1 MSSDKKILENLRN
14 ELHKHTHLYYVKDA
28 PIISDYEFDLM
39 LKKLIELESKF
50 PQFFDSNSPSQR
62 VGGKVSKK
70 FNNIK
75 HDYPM
80 YSLDNSYSKQD
91 LDSFNTRILKKIPN
105 SDLTYLCEL
114 KFDGVSIN
122 LTYENGYLVTAVTR
136 GDGVYGDDVTENVK
150 TIKTVPL
157 KLKGNYPQK
166 FQIRGEIFIELNDF
180 NQMNIE
186 RAENG
191 LEPYMNPRN
200 TASGSL
206 KLQDSSEV
214 AKRPLKCF
222 LYQVV
227 SENDDSKTQY
237 DNLLSASSWGFNVS
251 DSYKLC
257 SSIDEVFDFINRWDK
272 KRNNLDFEID
282 GIVIKVNQIDYQK
295 TLGFTSKY
303 PRWSIAYKFKTL
315 QASTSLLSIS
325 YQVGRT
331 GAITPVANL
340 SPVLLGGT
348 IVKRASLHNEDQINK
363 LDLHLNDHVL
373 IEKGGEIIPKIVDV
387 QIDKRNLFSNRISFI
402 SKCPSCQSD
411 LSKNELEA
419 HHYCVNFNFCPPQI
433 TGRIQHFISRKAMD
447 INGIG
452 NETIQLMFENNLIT
466 NYADLYTLKKN
477 DLLNLDRMAEKS
489 VDNIFKGLN
498 DSKKIPFERVLF
510 ALGIR
515 YVGQTVSKN
524 LAKKFQSID
533 NLISQSYDELL
544 MVDEIGERISQSVVD
559 FFKNDNNI
567 LNIEKLKKNGLQF
580 ESNIK
585 SNVSDVLNNKT
596 FVVSGIFEN
605 YSRDQLKN
613 VIELNGGKNLSSVSL
628 KTNYL
633 IAGDKMGPSKLKK
646 AQDLGINIISE
657 QDFNKLLNLNLDVF

>member
-1 MSSDKKILENLRN
+1 MSSNQKILKNLRD
-14 ELHKHTHLYYVKDA
+14 EIHMHTHLYYVKDA

-39 LKKLIELESKF
+39 LKKLTDLELKF
-50 PQFFDSNSPSQR
+50 PQFFDINSPSQR

-80 YSLDNSYSKQD
+80 YSLDNSYSKND
-91 LDSFNTRILKKIPN
+91 LDSFYSRILKKIPDD
-105 SDLTYLCEL
+105 DLNFLCEL

-122 LTYENGYLVTAVTR
+122 LTYENGVLVRAVTR
-136 GDGVYGDDVTENVK
+136 GDGVQGDDVTENVK
-150 TIKTVPL
+150 TIKTIPL
-157 KLKGNYPQK
+157 KLNGDYPQK

-180 NQMNIE
+180 NKMNID
-186 RAENG
+186 RTNNG

-206 KLQDSSEV
+206 KLQDSAEV
-214 AKRPLKCF
+214 ARRPLKCF

-227 SENDDSKTQY
+227 SEHDESKTQY
-237 DNLLSASSWGFNVS
+237 ENLISASKWGFNIS
-251 DSYKLC
+251 DSYRLC
-257 SSIDEVFDFINRWDK
+257 NSIDEVFDFINDWDQ

-315 QASTSLLSIS
+315 QVSTVLLSVS

-340 SPVLLGGT
+340 NPVLLGGT

-363 LDLHLNDHVL
+363 LDLHINDHVL

-387 QIDKRNLFSNRISFI
+387 QFDKRNLDSNRISFI
-402 SKCPSCQSD
+402 NKCPSCQAD
-411 LSKNELEA
+411 LSKNESES
-419 HHYCVNFNFCPPQI
+419 HHYCLNFNSCPPQI

-452 NETIQLMFENNLIT
+452 NETILLMFQNKLIT
-466 NYADLYTLKKN
+466 NYADLYTLKKE
-477 DLLNLDRMAEKS
+477 DLLSLDRMAEKS
-489 VDNIFKGLN
+489 VENVFNGLN
-498 DSKKIPFERVLF
+498 ESKKVPFERVLF

-524 LAKKFQSID
+524 LAKKFKSID
-533 NLISQSYDELL
+533 NLISQTYDELL
-544 MVDEIGERISQSVVD
+544 LVDEIGERISKSVVD
-559 FFKNDNNI
+559 FFKCEKNI
-567 LNIEKLKKNGLQF
+567 INIEKLKTAGLQF
-580 ESNIK
+580 HSEIK
-585 SNVSDVLNNKT
+585 TNVTNVFNNKT
-596 FVVSGIFEN
+596 FVVSGVFEG

-613 VIELNGGKNLSSVSL
+613 LIEINGGKNLSSVSS

-633 IAGDKMGPSKLKK
+633 LAGDKMGPSKLKK
-646 AQDLGINIISE
+646 AKDLGVDIISE
-657 QDFNKLLNLNLDVF
+657 KDFNKLLMFKP

>member
-1 MSSDKKILENLRN
+1 MSLNQKILENLRD
-14 ELHKHTHLYYVKDA
+14 EIHMHTHLYYVKDA

-39 LKKLIELESKF
+39 LKKLTDLESKF
-50 PQFFDSNSPSQR
+50 PQFFDINSPSQR
-62 VGGKVSKK
+62 VGGKVSKN

-75 HDYPM
+75 HGYPM
-80 YSLDNSYSKQD
+80 YSLDNSYSKKD
-91 LDSFNTRILKKIPN
+91 LDSFYSRILKKIPDN
-105 SDLTYLCEL
+105 DLNFLCEL

-122 LTYENGYLVTAVTR
+122 LTYENGVLVRAVTR
-136 GDGVYGDDVTENVK
+136 GDGVQGDDVTENIK
-150 TIKTVPL
+150 TIKTIPL
-157 KLKGNYPQK
+157 KLNGDYPSK

-180 NQMNIE
+180 NKMNID
-186 RAENG
+186 RTNNG

-206 KLQDSSEV
+206 KLQDSAEV
-214 AKRPLKCF
+214 ARRPLKCF

-227 SENDDSKTQY
+227 SEFDESKTQY
-237 DNLLSASSWGFNVS
+237 DNLISASKWGFNVS

-257 SSIDEVFDFINRWDK
+257 NTIDEVFDFINDWDH

-295 TLGFTSKY
+295 ILGFTSKY

-315 QASTSLLSIS
+315 QVSTVLLSVS

-340 SPVLLGGT
+340 NPVLLGGT

-363 LDLHLNDHVL
+363 LDLHLNDHVV

-387 QIDKRNLFSNRISFI
+387 QLDERNLDSNRILFI
-402 SKCPSCQSD
+402 NKCPSCQAD
-411 LSKNELEA
+411 LSKNESEA
-419 HHYCVNFNFCPPQI
+419 HHYCLNFNSCPPQL

-452 NETIQLMFENNLIT
+452 NETIQLMFQNKLIT
-466 NYADLYTLKKN
+466 NYADLYTLKKE
-477 DLLNLDRMAEKS
+477 DLLSLERMAEKS
-489 VDNIFKGLN
+489 VENVFKGLN
-498 DSKKIPFERVLF
+498 ESKKVPFERVLF

-515 YVGQTVSKN
+515 HVGQTVSKN
-524 LAKKFQSID
+524 LAKKFESID
-533 NLISQSYDELL
+533 NLISQTYDELL
-544 MVDEIGERISQSVVD
+544 LVDEIGERISKSVVN
-559 FFKNDNNI
+559 FFKNEKNI
-567 LNIEKLKKNGLQF
+567 INIEKLKTVGLQF
-580 ESNIK
+580 HSEIK
-585 SNVSDVLNNKT
+585 TNVTNVFNDKT
-596 FVVSGIFEN
+596 FVVSGVFEG

-613 VIELNGGKNLSSVSL
+613 LIEINGGKNLSSVSS

-633 IAGDKMGPSKLKK
+633 LAGDKMGPSKLKK
-646 AQDLGINIISE
+646 AEDLGVDIISE
-657 QDFNKLLNLNLDVF
+657 QDFNKLLIFKP

>member
-1 MSSDKKILENLRN
+1 MSSNQKILKNLRD
-14 ELHKHTHLYYVKDA
+14 EIHMHTHLYYVKDA

-39 LKKLIELESKF
+39 LKKLTDLELKF
-50 PQFFDSNSPSQR
+50 PQFFDINSPSQR

-80 YSLDNSYSKQD
+80 YSLDNSYSKND
-91 LDSFNTRILKKIPN
+91 LDSFYSRILKKIPDD
-105 SDLTYLCEL
+105 DLNFLCEL

-122 LTYENGYLVTAVTR
+122 LTYQNGVLVRAVTR
-136 GDGVYGDDVTENVK
+136 GDGVQGDDVTENVK
-150 TIKTVPL
+150 TIKTIPL
-157 KLKGNYPQK
+157 KLNGDYPQK

-180 NQMNIE
+180 NKMNID
-186 RAENG
+186 RTNNG

-206 KLQDSSEV
+206 KLQDSAEV
-214 AKRPLKCF
+214 ARRPLKCF

-227 SENDDSKTQY
+227 SEHDESKTQY
-237 DNLLSASSWGFNVS
+237 ENLISASKWGFNIS
-251 DSYKLC
+251 DSYRLC
-257 SSIDEVFDFINRWDK
+257 NSIDEVFDFINDWDQ

-315 QASTSLLSIS
+315 QVSTVLLSVS

-340 SPVLLGGT
+340 NPVLLGGT

-363 LDLHLNDHVL
+363 LDLHINDHVL

-387 QIDKRNLFSNRISFI
+387 QFDKRNLDSNRISFI
-402 SKCPSCQSD
+402 NKCPSCQAD
-411 LSKNELEA
+411 LSKNESES
-419 HHYCVNFNFCPPQI
+419 HHYCLNFNSCPPQI

-452 NETIQLMFENNLIT
+452 NETILLMFQNKLIT
-466 NYADLYTLKKN
+466 NYADLYTLKKE
-477 DLLNLDRMAEKS
+477 DLLSLDRMAEKS
-489 VDNIFKGLN
+489 VENVFNGLN
-498 DSKKIPFERVLF
+498 ESKKIPFERVLF

-524 LAKKFQSID
+524 LAKKFKSID
-533 NLISQSYDELL
+533 NLISQTYDELL
-544 MVDEIGERISQSVVD
+544 LVDEIGERISKSVVD
-559 FFKNDNNI
+559 FFKCEKNI
-567 LNIEKLKKNGLQF
+567 INIEKLKTAGLQF
-580 ESNIK
+580 HSEIK
-585 SNVSDVLNNKT
+585 TNVTNVFNNKT
-596 FVVSGIFEN
+596 FVVSGVFEG

-613 VIELNGGKNLSSVSL
+613 LIEINGGKNLSSVSS

-633 IAGDKMGPSKLKK
+633 LAGDKMGPSKLKK
-646 AQDLGINIISE
+646 AKDLGVDIISE
-657 QDFNKLLNLNLDVF
+657 KDFNKLLMFKP

>member
-1 MSSDKKILENLRN
+1 MSLNQKILENLRD
-14 ELHKHTHLYYVKDA
+14 EIHMHTHLYYVKDA

-39 LKKLIELESKF
+39 LKKLTDLESKF
-50 PQFFDSNSPSQR
+50 PQFFDINSPSQR
-62 VGGKVSKK
+62 VGGKVSKN

-80 YSLDNSYSKQD
+80 YSLDNSYSKKD
-91 LDSFNTRILKKIPN
+91 LDSFYSRILKKIPYN
-105 SDLTYLCEL
+105 DLNFLCEL

-122 LTYENGYLVTAVTR
+122 LTYENGVLVRAVTR
-136 GDGVYGDDVTENVK
+136 GDGVQGDDVTENVK
-150 TIKTVPL
+150 TIKTIPL
-157 KLKGNYPQK
+157 KLYGDYPSK

-180 NQMNIE
+180 NKMNID
-186 RAENG
+186 RTNNG

-206 KLQDSSEV
+206 KLQDSAEV
-214 AKRPLKCF
+214 ARRPLKCF

-227 SENDDSKTQY
+227 SEFDESKTQY
-237 DNLLSASSWGFNVS
+237 DNLISSSKWGFNVS

-257 SSIDEVFDFINRWDK
+257 NTIDEVFDFINDWDH

-295 TLGFTSKY
+295 ILGFTSKY

-315 QASTSLLSIS
+315 QVSTVLLSVS

-340 SPVLLGGT
+340 NPVLLGGT

-387 QIDKRNLFSNRISFI
+387 QLDERNLDSNRILFI
-402 SKCPSCQSD
+402 NKCPSCQAD
-411 LSKNELEA
+411 LSKNESEA
-419 HHYCVNFNFCPPQI
+419 HHYCLNFNSCPPQL

-452 NETIQLMFENNLIT
+452 NETIQLMFQNKLIT
-466 NYADLYTLKKN
+466 NYADLYTLKKE
-477 DLLNLDRMAEKS
+477 DLLSLERMAEKS
-489 VDNIFKGLN
+489 VENVFKGLN
-498 DSKKIPFERVLF
+498 ESKKVPFERVLF

-515 YVGQTVSKN
+515 HVGQTVSKN
-524 LAKKFQSID
+524 LAKKFESID
-533 NLISQSYDELL
+533 NLISQTYDELL
-544 MVDEIGERISQSVVD
+544 LVDEIGERISKSVVN
-559 FFKNDNNI
+559 FFKNEKNI
-567 LNIEKLKKNGLQF
+567 INIEKLKTVGLQF
-580 ESNIK
+580 HSEIK
-585 SNVSDVLNNKT
+585 TNVTNVFNDKT
-596 FVVSGIFEN
+596 FVVSGVFEG

-613 VIELNGGKNLSSVSL
+613 LIEINGGKNLSSVSS

-633 IAGDKMGPSKLKK
+633 LAGDKMGPSKLKK
-646 AQDLGINIISE
+646 AEDLGVDIISE
-657 QDFNKLLNLNLDVF
+657 QDFNKLLIFKP

>member
-1 MSSDKKILENLRN
+1 MSSNQKILKNLRD
-14 ELHKHTHLYYVKDA
+14 EIHMHTHLYYVKDA

-39 LKKLIELESKF
+39 LKKLTDLELKF
-50 PQFFDSNSPSQR
+50 PQFFDINSPSQR

-80 YSLDNSYSKQD
+80 YSLDNSYSKND
-91 LDSFNTRILKKIPN
+91 LDSFYSRILKKIPDD
-105 SDLTYLCEL
+105 DLNFLCEL

-122 LTYENGYLVTAVTR
+122 LTYQNGILVRAVTR
-136 GDGVYGDDVTENVK
+136 GDGIQGDDVTENVK
-150 TIKTVPL
+150 TIKTIPL
-157 KLKGNYPQK
+157 KLNGDYPQK

-180 NQMNIE
+180 NKMNID
-186 RAENG
+186 RTNNG

-206 KLQDSSEV
+206 KLQDSAEV
-214 AKRPLKCF
+214 ARRPLKCF

-227 SENDDSKTQY
+227 SEHDESKTQY
-237 DNLLSASSWGFNVS
+237 ENLISASKWGFNIS
-251 DSYKLC
+251 DSYRLC
-257 SSIDEVFDFINRWDK
+257 NSIDEVFDFINDWDQ

-315 QASTSLLSIS
+315 QVSTVLLSVS

-331 GAITPVANL
+331 GAVTPVANL
-340 SPVLLGGT
+340 NPVLLGGT

-363 LDLHLNDHVL
+363 LDLHINDHVL

-387 QIDKRNLFSNRISFI
+387 QFDKRNLDSNRISFI
-402 SKCPSCQSD
+402 NKCPSCQAD
-411 LSKNELEA
+411 LSKNESES
-419 HHYCVNFNFCPPQI
+419 HHYCLNFNSCPPQI

-452 NETIQLMFENNLIT
+452 NETILLMFQNKLIT
-466 NYADLYTLKKN
+466 NYADLYTLKKE
-477 DLLNLDRMAEKS
+477 DLLSLDRMAEKS
-489 VDNIFKGLN
+489 VENVFNGLN
-498 DSKKIPFERVLF
+498 ESKKIPFERVLF

-524 LAKKFQSID
+524 LAKKFKSID
-533 NLISQSYDELL
+533 NLISQTYDELL
-544 MVDEIGERISQSVVD
+544 LVDEIGERISKSVVN
-559 FFKNDNNI
+559 FFKCEKNI
-567 LNIEKLKKNGLQF
+567 INIEKLKTAGLQF
-580 ESNIK
+580 HSEIK
-585 SNVSDVLNNKT
+585 TNVTNVFNDKT
-596 FVVSGIFEN
+596 FVVSGVFEG
-605 YSRDQLKN
+605 YSRDHLKN
-613 VIELNGGKNLSSVSL
+613 LIEINGGKNLSSVSS

-633 IAGDKMGPSKLKK
+633 LAGDKMGPSKLKK
-646 AQDLGINIISE
+646 AKDLGVDIISE
-657 QDFNKLLNLNLDVF
+657 QDFNKLLMFKP

>member
-1 MSSDKKILENLRN
+1 MSSNQKILKNLRD
-14 ELHKHTHLYYVKDA
+14 EIHTHTHLYYVKDA

-39 LKKLIELESKF
+39 LKKLTDLELKF
-50 PQFFDSNSPSQR
+50 PQFFDINSPSQR

-80 YSLDNSYSKQD
+80 YSLDNSYSKND
-91 LDSFNTRILKKIPN
+91 LDSFYSRILKKIPDD
-105 SDLTYLCEL
+105 DLNFLCEL

-122 LTYENGYLVTAVTR
+122 LTYQNGVLVRAVTR
-136 GDGVYGDDVTENVK
+136 GDGVQGDDVTENVK
-150 TIKTVPL
+150 TIKTIPL
-157 KLKGNYPQK
+157 KLNGDYPQK

-180 NQMNIE
+180 NKMNID
-186 RAENG
+186 RTNNG

-206 KLQDSSEV
+206 KLQDSAEV
-214 AKRPLKCF
+214 ARRPLKCF

-227 SENDDSKTQY
+227 SEHDESKTQY
-237 DNLLSASSWGFNVS
+237 ENLISASKWGFNIS
-251 DSYKLC
+251 DSYRLC
-257 SSIDEVFDFINRWDK
+257 NSIDEVFDFINDWDQ

-315 QASTSLLSIS
+315 QVSTVLLSVS

-340 SPVLLGGT
+340 NPVLLGGT

-363 LDLHLNDHVL
+363 LDLHINDHVL

-387 QIDKRNLFSNRISFI
+387 QFDKRNLDSNRISFI
-402 SKCPSCQSD
+402 NKCPSCQAD
-411 LSKNELEA
+411 LSKNESES
-419 HHYCVNFNFCPPQI
+419 HHYCLNFNSCPPQI

-452 NETIQLMFENNLIT
+452 NETILLMFQNKLIT
-466 NYADLYTLKKN
+466 NYADLYTLKKE
-477 DLLNLDRMAEKS
+477 DLLSLDRMAEKS
-489 VDNIFKGLN
+489 VENVFNGLN
-498 DSKKIPFERVLF
+498 ESKKIPFERVLF

-524 LAKKFQSID
+524 LAKKFKSID
-533 NLISQSYDELL
+533 NLISQTYDELL
-544 MVDEIGERISQSVVD
+544 LVDEIGERISKSVVD
-559 FFKNDNNI
+559 FFKCEKNI
-567 LNIEKLKKNGLQF
+567 INIEKLKTAGLQF
-580 ESNIK
+580 HSEIK
-585 SNVSDVLNNKT
+585 TNVTNVFNNKT
-596 FVVSGIFEN
+596 FVVSGVFEG

-613 VIELNGGKNLSSVSL
+613 LIEINGGKNLSSVSS

-633 IAGDKMGPSKLKK
+633 LAGDKMGPSKLKK
-646 AQDLGINIISE
+646 AKDLGVDIISE
-657 QDFNKLLNLNLDVF
+657 KDFNKLLMFKP

>member
-1 MSSDKKILENLRN
+1 MSLNQKILENLRD
-14 ELHKHTHLYYVKDA
+14 EIHMHTHLYYVKDA

-39 LKKLIELESKF
+39 LKKLTDLESKF
-50 PQFFDSNSPSQR
+50 PQFFDINSPSQR
-62 VGGKVSKK
+62 VGGKVSKN

-80 YSLDNSYSKQD
+80 YSLDNSYSKKD
-91 LDSFNTRILKKIPN
+91 LDSFYSRILKKIPYN
-105 SDLTYLCEL
+105 DLNFLCEL

-122 LTYENGYLVTAVTR
+122 LTYENGVLVRAVTR
-136 GDGVYGDDVTENVK
+136 GDGVQGDDVTENVK
-150 TIKTVPL
+150 TIKTIPL
-157 KLKGNYPQK
+157 KLNGNYPSK

-180 NQMNIE
+180 NKMNID
-186 RAENG
+186 RTNNG

-200 TASGSL
+200 TAAGSL
-206 KLQDSSEV
+206 KLQDSAEV
-214 AKRPLKCF
+214 ARRPLKCF

-227 SENDDSKTQY
+227 SEFDESKTQY
-237 DNLLSASSWGFNVS
+237 DNLISSSKWGFNVS

-257 SSIDEVFDFINRWDK
+257 NTIDEVFDFINDWDH

-315 QASTSLLSIS
+315 QVSTVLLSVS

-340 SPVLLGGT
+340 NPVLLGGT

-363 LDLHLNDHVL
+363 LDLHLNDHVV

-387 QIDKRNLFSNRISFI
+387 QLDERNLDSNRILFI
-402 SKCPSCQSD
+402 NKCPSCQAD
-411 LSKNELEA
+411 LSKNESEA
-419 HHYCVNFNFCPPQI
+419 HHYCLNFNSCPPQL

-452 NETIQLMFENNLIT
+452 NETIQLMFQNKLIT
-466 NYADLYTLKKN
+466 NYADLYTLKKE
-477 DLLNLDRMAEKS
+477 DLLSLERMAEKS
-489 VDNIFKGLN
+489 VENVFKGLN
-498 DSKKIPFERVLF
+498 ESKKVPFERVLF

-515 YVGQTVSKN
+515 HVGQTVSKN
-524 LAKKFQSID
+524 LAKKFESID
-533 NLISQSYDELL
+533 NLISQTYDELL
-544 MVDEIGERISQSVVD
+544 LVDEIGERISKSVVN
-559 FFKNDNNI
+559 FFKNEKNI
-567 LNIEKLKKNGLQF
+567 INIEKLKTVGLQF
-580 ESNIK
+580 HSEIK
-585 SNVSDVLNNKT
+585 TNVTNVFHDKT
-596 FVVSGIFEN
+596 FVVSGVFEG

-613 VIELNGGKNLSSVSL
+613 LIEINGGKNLSSVSS

-633 IAGDKMGPSKLKK
+633 LAGDKMGPSKLKK
-646 AQDLGINIISE
+646 AEDLGVDIISE
-657 QDFNKLLNLNLDVF
+657 QDFNKLLIFKP

>member
-1 MSSDKKILENLRN
+1 MSSNQKILKNLRD
-14 ELHKHTHLYYVKDA
+14 EIHMHTHLYYVKDA

-39 LKKLIELESKF
+39 LKKLTDLELKF
-50 PQFFDSNSPSQR
+50 PQFFDINSPSQR

-80 YSLDNSYSKQD
+80 YSLDNSYSKND
-91 LDSFNTRILKKIPN
+91 LDSFYSRILKKIPDD
-105 SDLTYLCEL
+105 DLNFLCEL

-122 LTYENGYLVTAVTR
+122 LTYQNGVLVRAVTR
-136 GDGVYGDDVTENVK
+136 GDGVQGDDVTENVK
-150 TIKTVPL
+150 TIKTIPL
-157 KLKGNYPQK
+157 KLNGDYPQK

-180 NQMNIE
+180 NKMNID
-186 RAENG
+186 RTNNG

-206 KLQDSSEV
+206 KLQDSAEV
-214 AKRPLKCF
+214 ARRPLKCF

-227 SENDDSKTQY
+227 SEHDESKTQY
-237 DNLLSASSWGFNVS
+237 ENLISASKWGFNIS
-251 DSYKLC
+251 DSYRLC
-257 SSIDEVFDFINRWDK
+257 NSIDEVFDFINDWDQ

-315 QASTSLLSIS
+315 QVSTVLLSVS

-340 SPVLLGGT
+340 NPVLLGGT

-373 IEKGGEIIPKIVDV
+373 IEKGGEIIPKIIDV
-387 QIDKRNLFSNRISFI
+387 QFDKRNLDSNRISFI
-402 SKCPSCQSD
+402 NKCPSCKAD
-411 LSKNELEA
+411 LSKNESES
-419 HHYCVNFNFCPPQI
+419 HHYCLNFNSCPPQI

-452 NETIQLMFENNLIT
+452 NETILLMFQNKLIT
-466 NYADLYTLKKN
+466 NYADLYTLKKE
-477 DLLNLDRMAEKS
+477 DLLSLDRMAEKS
-489 VDNIFKGLN
+489 VENIFNGLN
-498 DSKKIPFERVLF
+498 ESKKVPFERVLF

-524 LAKKFQSID
+524 LAKKFKSID
-533 NLISQSYDELL
+533 NLISQTYDELL
-544 MVDEIGERISQSVVD
+544 LVDEIGERISKSVVD
-559 FFKNDNNI
+559 FFKCEKNI
-567 LNIEKLKKNGLQF
+567 INIEKLKTAGLQF
-580 ESNIK
+580 HSEIK
-585 SNVSDVLNNKT
+585 TNVTNVFNDKT
-596 FVVSGIFEN
+596 FVVSGVFEG

-613 VIELNGGKNLSSVSL
+613 LIEINGGKNLSSVSS

-633 IAGDKMGPSKLKK
+633 LAGDKMGPSKLKK
-646 AQDLGINIISE
+646 AKDLGVDIISE
-657 QDFNKLLNLNLDVF
+657 QDFNKLLMFKP

>member
-1 MSSDKKILENLRN
+1 MSSNQKILKNLRD
-14 ELHKHTHLYYVKDA
+14 EIHMHTHLYYVKDA

-39 LKKLIELESKF
+39 LKKLTDLELKF
-50 PQFFDSNSPSQR
+50 PQFFDINSPSQR

-80 YSLDNSYSKQD
+80 YSLDNSYSKND
-91 LDSFNTRILKKIPN
+91 LDSFYSRILKKIPDD
-105 SDLTYLCEL
+105 DLNFLCEL

-122 LTYENGYLVTAVTR
+122 LTYQNGVLVRAVTR
-136 GDGVYGDDVTENVK
+136 GDGVQGDDVTENVK
-150 TIKTVPL
+150 TIKTIPL
-157 KLKGNYPQK
+157 KLNGDYPQK

-180 NQMNIE
+180 NKMNID
-186 RAENG
+186 RTNNG

-206 KLQDSSEV
+206 KLQDSAEV
-214 AKRPLKCF
+214 ARRPLKCF

-227 SENDDSKTQY
+227 SEHDESKTQY
-237 DNLLSASSWGFNVS
+237 ENLISASKWGFNIS
-251 DSYKLC
+251 DSYRLC
-257 SSIDEVFDFINRWDK
+257 NSIDEVFDFINDWDQ

-315 QASTSLLSIS
+315 QVSTVLLSVS

-340 SPVLLGGT
+340 NPVLLGGT

-363 LDLHLNDHVL
+363 LDLHINDHVL

-387 QIDKRNLFSNRISFI
+387 QFDKRNLDSNRISFI
-402 SKCPSCQSD
+402 NKCPSCQAD
-411 LSKNELEA
+411 LSKNESES
-419 HHYCVNFNFCPPQI
+419 HHYCLNFNSCPPQI

-452 NETIQLMFENNLIT
+452 NETILLMFQNKLIT
-466 NYADLYTLKKN
+466 NYADLYTLKKE
-477 DLLNLDRMAEKS
+477 DLLSLDRMAEKS
-489 VDNIFKGLN
+489 VENVFNGLN
-498 DSKKIPFERVLF
+498 ESKKIPFERVLF

-524 LAKKFQSID
+524 LAKKFKSID
-533 NLISQSYDELL
+533 NLISQTYDELL
-544 MVDEIGERISQSVVD
+544 LVDEIGERISKSVVD
-559 FFKNDNNI
+559 FFKCEKNI
-567 LNIEKLKKNGLQF
+567 INIEKLKTAGLQCHS
-580 ESNIK
+580 EIK
-585 SNVSDVLNNKT
+585 TNVTNVFNNKT
-596 FVVSGIFEN
+596 FVVSGVFEG

-613 VIELNGGKNLSSVSL
+613 LIEINGGKNLSSVSS

-633 IAGDKMGPSKLKK
+633 LAGDKMGPSKLKK
-646 AQDLGINIISE
+646 AKDLGVDIISE
-657 QDFNKLLNLNLDVF
+657 KDFNKLLMFKP

>member
-1 MSSDKKILENLRN
+1 MSSNQKILKNLRD
-14 ELHKHTHLYYVKDA
+14 EIHMHTHLYYVKDA

-39 LKKLIELESKF
+39 LKKLTDLELKF
-50 PQFFDSNSPSQR
+50 PQFFDINSPSQR

-80 YSLDNSYSKQD
+80 YSLDNSYSKND
-91 LDSFNTRILKKIPN
+91 LDSFYSRILKKIPDD
-105 SDLTYLCEL
+105 DLNFLCEL

-122 LTYENGYLVTAVTR
+122 LTYQNGVLVRAVTR
-136 GDGVYGDDVTENVK
+136 GDGVQGDDVTENVK
-150 TIKTVPL
+150 TIKTIPL
-157 KLKGNYPQK
+157 KLNGDYPQK

-180 NQMNIE
+180 NKMNID
-186 RAENG
+186 RTNNG

-206 KLQDSSEV
+206 KLQDSAEV
-214 AKRPLKCF
+214 ARRPLKCF

-227 SENDDSKTQY
+227 SEHDESKTQY
-237 DNLLSASSWGFNVS
+237 ENLISASKWGFNIS
-251 DSYKLC
+251 DSYRLC
-257 SSIDEVFDFINRWDK
+257 NSIDEVFDFINDWDQ

-315 QASTSLLSIS
+315 QVSTVLLSVS

-340 SPVLLGGT
+340 NPVLLGGT

-363 LDLHLNDHVL
+363 LDLHINDHVL

-387 QIDKRNLFSNRISFI
+387 QFDKRNLDSNRISFI
-402 SKCPSCQSD
+402 NKCPSCQAD
-411 LSKNELEA
+411 LSKNESES
-419 HHYCVNFNFCPPQI
+419 HHYCLNFNSCPPQI

-452 NETIQLMFENNLIT
+452 NETILLMFQNKLIT
-466 NYADLYTLKKN
+466 NYADLYTLKKE
-477 DLLNLDRMAEKS
+477 DLLSLDRMAEKS
-489 VDNIFKGLN
+489 VENVFNGLN
-498 DSKKIPFERVLF
+498 ESKKIPFERVLF

-524 LAKKFQSID
+524 LAKKFKSID
-533 NLISQSYDELL
+533 NLISQTYDELL
-544 MVDEIGERISQSVVD
+544 LVDEIGERISKSVVD
-559 FFKNDNNI
+559 FFKCEKNI
-567 LNIEKLKKNGLQF
+567 INIEKLKTAGLQF
-580 ESNIK
+580 HSEIK
-585 SNVSDVLNNKT
+585 TNVTNVFNNKT
-596 FVVSGIFEN
+596 FVVSGVFEG
-605 YSRDQLKN
+605 YSRDQLQN
-613 VIELNGGKNLSSVSL
+613 LIEINGGKNLSSVSS

-633 IAGDKMGPSKLKK
+633 LAGDKMGPSKLKK
-646 AQDLGINIISE
+646 AKDLGVDIISE
-657 QDFNKLLNLNLDVF
+657 KDFNKLLMFKP

>member
-1 MSSDKKILENLRN
+1 MSSNQKILKNLRD
-14 ELHKHTHLYYVKDA
+14 EIHMHTHLYYVKDA

-39 LKKLIELESKF
+39 LKKLTDLESKF
-50 PQFFDSNSPSQR
+50 PQFFDINSPSQR

-80 YSLDNSYSKQD
+80 YSLDNSYSKND
-91 LDSFNTRILKKIPN
+91 LDSFYSRILKKIPDD
-105 SDLTYLCEL
+105 DLNFLCEL

-122 LTYENGYLVTAVTR
+122 LTYENGVLVRAVTR
-136 GDGVYGDDVTENVK
+136 GDGVQGDDVTENVK
-150 TIKTVPL
+150 TIKTIPL
-157 KLKGNYPQK
+157 KLNGDYPRK

-180 NQMNIE
+180 NKMNID
-186 RAENG
+186 RTNNG

-206 KLQDSSEV
+206 KLQDSAEV
-214 AKRPLKCF
+214 ARRPLKCF

-227 SENDDSKTQY
+227 SEHDESKTQY
-237 DNLLSASSWGFNVS
+237 ENLISASKWGFNIS
-251 DSYKLC
+251 DSYRLC
-257 SSIDEVFDFINRWDK
+257 NSIDEVFDFINDWDQ

-315 QASTSLLSIS
+315 QVSTVLLSVS

-331 GAITPVANL
+331 GAVTPVANL
-340 SPVLLGGT
+340 NPVLLGGT

-363 LDLHLNDHVL
+363 LDLHINDHVL

-387 QIDKRNLFSNRISFI
+387 QFDKRNLDSNRISFI
-402 SKCPSCQSD
+402 NKCPSCQAD
-411 LSKNELEA
+411 LSKNESES
-419 HHYCVNFNFCPPQI
+419 HHYCLNFNSCPPQI

-452 NETIQLMFENNLIT
+452 NETILLMFQNKLIT
-466 NYADLYTLKKN
+466 NYADLYTLKKE
-477 DLLNLDRMAEKS
+477 DLLSLDRMAEKS
-489 VDNIFKGLN
+489 VENVFNGLN
-498 DSKKIPFERVLF
+498 ESKKMPFERVLF

-524 LAKKFQSID
+524 LAKKFKSID
-533 NLISQSYDELL
+533 NLISQTYDELL
-544 MVDEIGERISQSVVD
+544 LVDEIGERISKSVVN
-559 FFKNDNNI
+559 FFKCEKNI
-567 LNIEKLKKNGLQF
+567 INIEKLKTAGLQF
-580 ESNIK
+580 HSEIK
-585 SNVSDVLNNKT
+585 TNVTNVFNDKT
-596 FVVSGIFEN
+596 FVVSGVFEG
-605 YSRDQLKN
+605 YSRDHLKN
-613 VIELNGGKNLSSVSL
+613 LIEINGGKNLSSVSS

-633 IAGDKMGPSKLKK
+633 LAGDKMGPSKLKK
-646 AQDLGINIISE
+646 AKDLGVDIISE
-657 QDFNKLLNLNLDVF
+657 QDFNKLLMFKP

>member
-1 MSSDKKILENLRN
+1 MSSNQKILKNLRD
-14 ELHKHTHLYYVKDA
+14 EIHMHTHLYYVKDA

-39 LKKLIELESKF
+39 LKKLTDLELKF
-50 PQFFDSNSPSQR
+50 PQFFDINSPSQR

-80 YSLDNSYSKQD
+80 YSLDNSYSKND
-91 LDSFNTRILKKIPN
+91 LDSFYSRILKKIPDD
-105 SDLTYLCEL
+105 DLNFLCEL

-122 LTYENGYLVTAVTR
+122 LTYQNGVLVRAVTR
-136 GDGVYGDDVTENVK
+136 GDGVQGDDVTENVK
-150 TIKTVPL
+150 TIKTIPL
-157 KLKGNYPQK
+157 KLNGDYPQK

-180 NQMNIE
+180 NKMNID
-186 RAENG
+186 RTNNG

-206 KLQDSSEV
+206 KLQDSAEV
-214 AKRPLKCF
+214 ARRPLKCF

-227 SENDDSKTQY
+227 SEHDESKTQY
-237 DNLLSASSWGFNVS
+237 ENLISASKWGFNIS
-251 DSYKLC
+251 DSYRLC
-257 SSIDEVFDFINRWDK
+257 NSIDEVFDFINDWDQ

-315 QASTSLLSIS
+315 QVSTVLLSVS

-340 SPVLLGGT
+340 NPVLLGGT

-363 LDLHLNDHVL
+363 LDLHINDHVL

-387 QIDKRNLFSNRISFI
+387 QFDKRNLDSNRISFI
-402 SKCPSCQSD
+402 NKCPSCQAD
-411 LSKNELEA
+411 LSKNESES
-419 HHYCVNFNFCPPQI
+419 HHYCLNFNSCPPQI

-452 NETIQLMFENNLIT
+452 NETILLMFQNKLIT
-466 NYADLYTLKKN
+466 NYADLYTLKKE
-477 DLLNLDRMAEKS
+477 DLLSLDRMAEKS
-489 VDNIFKGLN
+489 VENIFNGLN
-498 DSKKIPFERVLF
+498 ESKKVPFERVLF

-524 LAKKFQSID
+524 LAKKFKSID
-533 NLISQSYDELL
+533 NLISQTYDELL
-544 MVDEIGERISQSVVD
+544 LVDEIGERISKSVVD
-559 FFKNDNNI
+559 FFKCEKNI
-567 LNIEKLKKNGLQF
+567 INIEKLKTAGLQF
-580 ESNIK
+580 HSEIK
-585 SNVSDVLNNKT
+585 TNVTNVFNNKT
-596 FVVSGIFEN
+596 FVVSGVFEG

-613 VIELNGGKNLSSVSL
+613 LIEINGGKNLSSVSS

-633 IAGDKMGPSKLKK
+633 LAGDKMGPSKLKK
-646 AQDLGINIISE
+646 AKDLGVDIISE
-657 QDFNKLLNLNLDVF
+657 KDFNKLLMFKP

>member
-1 MSSDKKILENLRN
+1 MSLNQKILENLRD
-14 ELHKHTHLYYVKDA
+14 EIHMHTHLYYVKDA

-39 LKKLIELESKF
+39 LKKLTDLESKF
-50 PQFFDSNSPSQR
+50 PQFFDINSPSQR
-62 VGGKVSKK
+62 VGGKVSKN

-80 YSLDNSYSKQD
+80 YSLDNSYSKKD
-91 LDSFNTRILKKIPN
+91 LDSFYSRILKKIPYN
-105 SDLTYLCEL
+105 DLNFLCEL

-122 LTYENGYLVTAVTR
+122 LTYENGVLVRAVTR
-136 GDGVYGDDVTENVK
+136 GDGVQGDDVTENVK
-150 TIKTVPL
+150 TIKTIPL
-157 KLKGNYPQK
+157 KLNGDYPSK

-180 NQMNIE
+180 NKMNID
-186 RAENG
+186 RTNNG

-200 TASGSL
+200 TAAGSL
-206 KLQDSSEV
+206 KLQDSAEV
-214 AKRPLKCF
+214 ARRPLKCF

-227 SENDDSKTQY
+227 SEFDESKTQY
-237 DNLLSASSWGFNVS
+237 DNLISSSKWGFNVS

-257 SSIDEVFDFINRWDK
+257 NTIDEVFDFINDWDH

-315 QASTSLLSIS
+315 QVSTVLLSVS

-340 SPVLLGGT
+340 NPVLLGGT

-363 LDLHLNDHVL
+363 LDLHLNDHVV

-387 QIDKRNLFSNRISFI
+387 QLDERNLDSNRILFI
-402 SKCPSCQSD
+402 NKCPSCQAD
-411 LSKNELEA
+411 LSKNESEA
-419 HHYCVNFNFCPPQI
+419 HHYCLNFNSCPPQL

-452 NETIQLMFENNLIT
+452 NETIQLMFQNKLIT
-466 NYADLYTLKKN
+466 NYADLYTLKKE
-477 DLLNLDRMAEKS
+477 DLLSLERMAEKS
-489 VDNIFKGLN
+489 VENVFKGLN
-498 DSKKIPFERVLF
+498 ESKKVPFERVLF

-515 YVGQTVSKN
+515 HVGQTVSKN
-524 LAKKFQSID
+524 LAKKFESID
-533 NLISQSYDELL
+533 NLISQTYDELL
-544 MVDEIGERISQSVVD
+544 LVDEIGERISKSVVN
-559 FFKNDNNI
+559 FFKNEKNI
-567 LNIEKLKKNGLQF
+567 INIEKLKTVGLQF
-580 ESNIK
+580 HSEIK
-585 SNVSDVLNNKT
+585 TNVTNVFHDKT
-596 FVVSGIFEN
+596 FVVSGVFEG

-613 VIELNGGKNLSSVSL
+613 LIEINGGKNLSSVSS

-633 IAGDKMGPSKLKK
+633 LAGDKMGPSKLKK
-646 AQDLGINIISE
+646 AEDLGVDIISE
-657 QDFNKLLNLNLDVF
+657 QDFNKLLIFKP

>member
-1 MSSDKKILENLRN
+1 MSSNQKILKNLRD
-14 ELHKHTHLYYVKDA
+14 EIHMHTHLYYVKDA

-39 LKKLIELESKF
+39 LKKLTDLELKF
-50 PQFFDSNSPSQR
+50 PQFFDINSPSQR

-80 YSLDNSYSKQD
+80 YSLDNSYSKND
-91 LDSFNTRILKKIPN
+91 LDSFYSRILKKIPDD
-105 SDLTYLCEL
+105 DLNFLCEL

-122 LTYENGYLVTAVTR
+122 LTYENGVLVRAVTR
-136 GDGVYGDDVTENVK
+136 GDGVQGDDVTENVK
-150 TIKTVPL
+150 TIKTIPL
-157 KLKGNYPQK
+157 KLNGDYPQK

-180 NQMNIE
+180 NKMNID
-186 RAENG
+186 RTNNG

-206 KLQDSSEV
+206 KLQDSAEV
-214 AKRPLKCF
+214 ARRPLKCF

-227 SENDDSKTQY
+227 SEHDESKTQY
-237 DNLLSASSWGFNVS
+237 ENLISASKWGFNIS
-251 DSYKLC
+251 DSYRLC
-257 SSIDEVFDFINRWDK
+257 NSIDEVFDFINDWDQ

-315 QASTSLLSIS
+315 QVSTVLLSVS

-340 SPVLLGGT
+340 NPVLLGGT

-363 LDLHLNDHVL
+363 LDLHINDHVL

-387 QIDKRNLFSNRISFI
+387 QFDKRNLDSNRISFI
-402 SKCPSCQSD
+402 NKCPSCQAD
-411 LSKNELEA
+411 LSKNESES
-419 HHYCVNFNFCPPQI
+419 HHYCLNFNSCPPQI

-452 NETIQLMFENNLIT
+452 NETILLMFQNKLIT
-466 NYADLYTLKKN
+466 NYADLYTLKKE
-477 DLLNLDRMAEKS
+477 DLLSLDRMAEKS
-489 VDNIFKGLN
+489 VENVFNGLN
-498 DSKKIPFERVLF
+498 ESKKMPFERVLF

-524 LAKKFQSID
+524 LAKKFKSID
-533 NLISQSYDELL
+533 NLISQTYDELL
-544 MVDEIGERISQSVVD
+544 LVDEIGERISKSVVD
-559 FFKNDNNI
+559 FFKCEKNI
-567 LNIEKLKKNGLQF
+567 INIEKLKTAGLQF
-580 ESNIK
+580 HSEIK
-585 SNVSDVLNNKT
+585 TNVTNVFNDKT
-596 FVVSGIFEN
+596 FVVSGVFEG
-605 YSRDQLKN
+605 YSRDHLKN
-613 VIELNGGKNLSSVSL
+613 LIEINGGKNLSSVSS

-633 IAGDKMGPSKLKK
+633 LAGDKMGPSKLKK
-646 AQDLGINIISE
+646 AKDLGVDIISE
-657 QDFNKLLNLNLDVF
+657 QDFNKLLMFKP

>member
-1 MSSDKKILENLRN
+1 MSSNQKILKNLRD
-14 ELHKHTHLYYVKDA
+14 EIHMHTHLYYVKDA

-39 LKKLIELESKF
+39 LKKLTDLELKF
-50 PQFFDSNSPSQR
+50 PQFFDINSPSQR

-80 YSLDNSYSKQD
+80 YSLDNSYSKND
-91 LDSFNTRILKKIPN
+91 LDSFYSRILKKIPDD
-105 SDLTYLCEL
+105 DLNFLCEL

-122 LTYENGYLVTAVTR
+122 LTYQNGVLVRAVTR
-136 GDGVYGDDVTENVK
+136 GDGIQGDDVTENVK
-150 TIKTVPL
+150 TIKTIPL
-157 KLKGNYPQK
+157 KLNGDYPQK

-180 NQMNIE
+180 NKMNID
-186 RAENG
+186 RTNNG

-206 KLQDSSEV
+206 KLQDSAEV
-214 AKRPLKCF
+214 ARRPLKCF

-227 SENDDSKTQY
+227 SEHDESKTQY
-237 DNLLSASSWGFNVS
+237 ENLISASKWGFNIS
-251 DSYKLC
+251 DSYRLC
-257 SSIDEVFDFINRWDK
+257 NSIDEVFDFINDWDQ

-315 QASTSLLSIS
+315 QVSTVLLSVS

-340 SPVLLGGT
+340 NPVLLGGT

-363 LDLHLNDHVL
+363 LDLHINDHVL

-387 QIDKRNLFSNRISFI
+387 QFDKRNLDSNRISFI
-402 SKCPSCQSD
+402 NKCPSCQAD
-411 LSKNELEA
+411 LSKNESES
-419 HHYCVNFNFCPPQI
+419 HHYCLNFNSCPPQI

-452 NETIQLMFENNLIT
+452 NETILLMFQNKLIT
-466 NYADLYTLKKN
+466 NYADLYTLKKE
-477 DLLNLDRMAEKS
+477 DLLSLDRMAEKS
-489 VDNIFKGLN
+489 VENVFNGLN
-498 DSKKIPFERVLF
+498 ESKKVPFERVLF

-524 LAKKFQSID
+524 LAKKFKSID
-533 NLISQSYDELL
+533 NLISQTYDELL
-544 MVDEIGERISQSVVD
+544 LIDEIGERISKSVVD
-559 FFKNDNNI
+559 FFKCEKNI
-567 LNIEKLKKNGLQF
+567 INIEKLKTAGLQF
-580 ESNIK
+580 HSDIK
-585 SNVSDVLNNKT
+585 TNVTNVFNDKT
-596 FVVSGIFEN
+596 FVVSGIFEG
-605 YSRDQLKN
+605 YSRNQLKN
-613 VIELNGGKNLSSVSL
+613 LIEINGGKNLSSVSS

-633 IAGDKMGPSKLKK
+633 LAGDKMGPSKLKK
-646 AQDLGINIISE
+646 AKDLGVDIISE
-657 QDFNKLLNLNLDVF
+657 QDFNKLLMFKP

>member
-28 PIISDYEFDLM
+28 PVISDYEFDLM

-363 LDLHLNDHVL
+363 LDLHINDHVL

-387 QIDKRNLFSNRISFI
+387 QFDKRNLDSNRISFI
-402 SKCPSCQSD
+402 NKCPSCQAD
-411 LSKNELEA
+411 LSKNESES
-419 HHYCVNFNFCPPQI
+419 HHYCLNFNSCPPQI

-452 NETIQLMFENNLIT
+452 NETILLMFQNKLIT
-466 NYADLYTLKKN
+466 NYADLYTLKKE
-477 DLLNLDRMAEKS
+477 DLLSLDRMAEKS
-489 VDNIFKGLN
+489 VENVFNGLN
-498 DSKKIPFERVLF
+498 ESKKIPFERVLF

-524 LAKKFQSID
+524 LAKKFKSID
-533 NLISQSYDELL
+533 NLISQTYDELL
-544 MVDEIGERISQSVVD
+544 LVDEIGERISKSVVD
-559 FFKNDNNI
+559 FFKCEKNI
-567 LNIEKLKKNGLQF
+567 INIEKLKTAGLQF
-580 ESNIK
+580 HSEIK
-585 SNVSDVLNNKT
+585 TNVTNVFNDKT
-596 FVVSGIFEN
+596 FVVSGVFEG
-605 YSRDQLKN
+605 YSRDHLKN
-613 VIELNGGKNLSSVSL
+613 LIEINGGKNLSSVSS

-633 IAGDKMGPSKLKK
+633 LAGDKMGPSKLKK
-646 AQDLGINIISE
+646 AKDLGVDIISE
-657 QDFNKLLNLNLDVF
+657 QDFNKLLMFKP

>member
-1 MSSDKKILENLRN
+1 MSSNQKILKNLRD
-14 ELHKHTHLYYVKDA
+14 EIHMHTHLYYVKDA

-39 LKKLIELESKF
+39 LKKLTDLELKF
-50 PQFFDSNSPSQR
+50 PQFFDINSPSQR

-80 YSLDNSYSKQD
+80 YSLDNSYSKND
-91 LDSFNTRILKKIPN
+91 LDSFYSRILKKIPDD
-105 SDLTYLCEL
+105 DLNFLCEL

-122 LTYENGYLVTAVTR
+122 LTYQNGVLVRAVTR
-136 GDGVYGDDVTENVK
+136 GDGVQGDDVTENVK
-150 TIKTVPL
+150 TIKTIPL
-157 KLKGNYPQK
+157 KLNGDYPQK

-180 NQMNIE
+180 NKMNID
-186 RAENG
+186 RTNNG

-206 KLQDSSEV
+206 KLQDSAEV
-214 AKRPLKCF
+214 ARRPLKCF

-227 SENDDSKTQY
+227 SEHDESKTQY
-237 DNLLSASSWGFNVS
+237 ENLISASKWGFNIS
-251 DSYKLC
+251 DSYRLC
-257 SSIDEVFDFINRWDK
+257 NSIDEVFDFINDWDQ

-315 QASTSLLSIS
+315 QVSTVLLSVS

-340 SPVLLGGT
+340 NPVLLGGT

-363 LDLHLNDHVL
+363 LDLHINDHVL

-387 QIDKRNLFSNRISFI
+387 QFDKRNLDSNRISFI
-402 SKCPSCQSD
+402 NKCPSCQAD
-411 LSKNELEA
+411 LSKNESES
-419 HHYCVNFNFCPPQI
+419 HHYCLNFNSCPPQI

-452 NETIQLMFENNLIT
+452 NETILLMFQNKLIT
-466 NYADLYTLKKN
+466 NYADLYTLKKE
-477 DLLNLDRMAEKS
+477 DLLSLDRMAEKS
-489 VDNIFKGLN
+489 VENVFNGLN
-498 DSKKIPFERVLF
+498 ESKKIPFERVLF

-524 LAKKFQSID
+524 LAKKFKSID
-533 NLISQSYDELL
+533 NLISQTYDELL
-544 MVDEIGERISQSVVD
+544 LVDEIGERISKSVVD
-559 FFKNDNNI
+559 FFKCEKNI
-567 LNIEKLKKNGLQF
+567 INIEKLKTAGLQF
-580 ESNIK
+580 HSEIK
-585 SNVSDVLNNKT
+585 TNVTNVFNDKT
-596 FVVSGIFEN
+596 FVVSGIFEG
-605 YSRDQLKN
+605 YSRNQLKN
-613 VIELNGGKNLSSVSL
+613 LIEINGGKNLSSVSS

-633 IAGDKMGPSKLKK
+633 LAGDKMGPSKLKK
-646 AQDLGINIISE
+646 AKDLGVDIISE
-657 QDFNKLLNLNLDVF
+657 QDFNKLLMFKP

>member
-1 MSSDKKILENLRN
+1 MSLNQKILENLRD
-14 ELHKHTHLYYVKDA
+14 EIHMHTHLYYVKDA

-39 LKKLIELESKF
+39 LKKLTDLESKF
-50 PQFFDSNSPSQR
+50 PQFFDINSPSQR
-62 VGGKVSKK
+62 VGGKVSKN

-80 YSLDNSYSKQD
+80 YSLDNSYSKKD
-91 LDSFNTRILKKIPN
+91 LDSFYSRILKKIPYN
-105 SDLTYLCEL
+105 DLNFLCEL

-122 LTYENGYLVTAVTR
+122 LTYENGVLVSAVTR
-136 GDGVYGDDVTENVK
+136 GDGVQGDDVTENVK
-150 TIKTVPL
+150 TIKTIPL
-157 KLKGNYPQK
+157 KLNGNYPSK

-180 NQMNIE
+180 NKMNID
-186 RAENG
+186 RTNNG

-200 TASGSL
+200 TAAGSL
-206 KLQDSSEV
+206 KLQDSAEV
-214 AKRPLKCF
+214 ARRPLKCF

-227 SENDDSKTQY
+227 SEFDESKTQY
-237 DNLLSASSWGFNVS
+237 DNLISSSKWGFNVS

-257 SSIDEVFDFINRWDK
+257 NTIDEVFDFINDWDH

-315 QASTSLLSIS
+315 QVSTVLLSVS

-340 SPVLLGGT
+340 NPVLLGGT

-363 LDLHLNDHVL
+363 LDLHLNDHVV

-387 QIDKRNLFSNRISFI
+387 QLDERNLDSNRILFI
-402 SKCPSCQSD
+402 NKCPSCQAD
-411 LSKNELEA
+411 LSKNESEA
-419 HHYCVNFNFCPPQI
+419 HHYCLNFNSCPPQL

-452 NETIQLMFENNLIT
+452 NETIQLMFQNKLIT
-466 NYADLYTLKKN
+466 NYADLYTLKKE
-477 DLLNLDRMAEKS
+477 DLLSLERMAEKS
-489 VDNIFKGLN
+489 VENVFKGLN
-498 DSKKIPFERVLF
+498 ESKKVPFERVLF

-515 YVGQTVSKN
+515 HVGQTVSKN
-524 LAKKFQSID
+524 LAKKFESID
-533 NLISQSYDELL
+533 NLISQTYDELL
-544 MVDEIGERISQSVVD
+544 LVDEIGERISKSVVN
-559 FFKNDNNI
+559 FFKNEKNI
-567 LNIEKLKKNGLQF
+567 INIEKLKTVGLQF
-580 ESNIK
+580 HSEIK
-585 SNVSDVLNNKT
+585 TNVTNVFNDKT
-596 FVVSGIFEN
+596 FVVSGVFEG

-613 VIELNGGKNLSSVSL
+613 LIEINGGKNLSSVSS

-633 IAGDKMGPSKLKK
+633 LAGDKMGPSKLKK
-646 AQDLGINIISE
+646 AEDLGVDIISE
-657 QDFNKLLNLNLDVF
+657 QDFNKLLIFKP

>member
-1 MSSDKKILENLRN
+1 MSSNQKILKNLRD
-14 ELHKHTHLYYVKDA
+14 EIHMHTHLYYVKDA

-39 LKKLIELESKF
+39 LKKLTDLELKF
-50 PQFFDSNSPSQR
+50 PQFFDINSPSQR

-80 YSLDNSYSKQD
+80 YSLDNSYSKND
-91 LDSFNTRILKKIPN
+91 LDSFYSRILKKIPDE
-105 SDLTYLCEL
+105 DLNFLCEL

-122 LTYENGYLVTAVTR
+122 LTYQNGVLVRAVTR
-136 GDGVYGDDVTENVK
+136 GDGVQGDDVTENVK
-150 TIKTVPL
+150 TIKTIPL
-157 KLKGNYPQK
+157 KLNGDYPQK

-180 NQMNIE
+180 NKMNID
-186 RAENG
+186 RTNNG

-206 KLQDSSEV
+206 KLQDSAEV
-214 AKRPLKCF
+214 ARRPLKCF

-227 SENDDSKTQY
+227 SEHDESKTQY
-237 DNLLSASSWGFNVS
+237 ENLISASKWGFNIS
-251 DSYKLC
+251 DSYRLC
-257 SSIDEVFDFINRWDK
+257 NSIDEVFDFINDWDQ

-315 QASTSLLSIS
+315 QVSTVLLSVS

-340 SPVLLGGT
+340 NPVLLGGT

-373 IEKGGEIIPKIVDV
+373 IEKGGEIIPKIIDV
-387 QIDKRNLFSNRISFI
+387 QFDKRNLDSNRISFI
-402 SKCPSCQSD
+402 NKCPSCKAD
-411 LSKNELEA
+411 LSKNESES
-419 HHYCVNFNFCPPQI
+419 HHYCLNFNSCPPQI

-452 NETIQLMFENNLIT
+452 NETILLMFQNKLIT
-466 NYADLYTLKKN
+466 NYADLYTLKKE
-477 DLLNLDRMAEKS
+477 DLLSLDRMAEKS
-489 VDNIFKGLN
+489 VENIFNGLN
-498 DSKKIPFERVLF
+498 ESKKVPFERVLF

-524 LAKKFQSID
+524 LAKKFKSID
-533 NLISQSYDELL
+533 NLISQTYDELL
-544 MVDEIGERISQSVVD
+544 LVDEIGERISKSVVD
-559 FFKNDNNI
+559 FFKCEKNI
-567 LNIEKLKKNGLQF
+567 INIEKLKTAGLQF
-580 ESNIK
+580 HSEIK
-585 SNVSDVLNNKT
+585 TNVTNVFNDKT
-596 FVVSGIFEN
+596 FVVSGVFEG

-613 VIELNGGKNLSSVSL
+613 LIEINGGKNLSSVSS

-633 IAGDKMGPSKLKK
+633 LAGDKMGPSKLKK
-646 AQDLGINIISE
+646 AKDLGVDIISE
-657 QDFNKLLNLNLDVF
+657 QDFNKLLMFKP

>member
-1 MSSDKKILENLRN
+1 MSSNQKILKNLRD
-14 ELHKHTHLYYVKDA
+14 EIHMHTHLYYVKDA

-39 LKKLIELESKF
+39 LKKLIDLELKF
-50 PQFFDSNSPSQR
+50 PQFFDINSPSQR

-80 YSLDNSYSKQD
+80 YSLDNSYSKND
-91 LDSFNTRILKKIPN
+91 LDSFYSRILKKIPDD
-105 SDLTYLCEL
+105 DLNFLCEL

-122 LTYENGYLVTAVTR
+122 LTYQNGILVRAVTR
-136 GDGVYGDDVTENVK
+136 GDGIQGDDVTENVK
-150 TIKTVPL
+150 TIKTIPL
-157 KLKGNYPQK
+157 KLNGDYPQK

-180 NQMNIE
+180 NKMNID
-186 RAENG
+186 RTNNG

-206 KLQDSSEV
+206 KLQDSAEV
-214 AKRPLKCF
+214 ARRPLKCF

-227 SENDDSKTQY
+227 SEHDESKTQY
-237 DNLLSASSWGFNVS
+237 ENLISASKWGFNIS
-251 DSYKLC
+251 DSYRLC
-257 SSIDEVFDFINRWDK
+257 NSIDEVFDFINDWDQ

-315 QASTSLLSIS
+315 QVSTVLLSVS

-340 SPVLLGGT
+340 NPVLLGGT

-363 LDLHLNDHVL
+363 LDLHINDHVL

-387 QIDKRNLFSNRISFI
+387 QFDKRNLDSNRISFI
-402 SKCPSCQSD
+402 NKCPSCQAD
-411 LSKNELEA
+411 LSKNESES
-419 HHYCVNFNFCPPQI
+419 HHYCLNFNSCPPQI

-452 NETIQLMFENNLIT
+452 NETILLMFQNKLIT
-466 NYADLYTLKKN
+466 NYADLYTLKKE
-477 DLLNLDRMAEKS
+477 DLLSLDRMAEKS
-489 VDNIFKGLN
+489 VENVFNGLN
-498 DSKKIPFERVLF
+498 ESKKMPFERVLF

-524 LAKKFQSID
+524 LAKKFKSID
-533 NLISQSYDELL
+533 NLISQTYDELL
-544 MVDEIGERISQSVVD
+544 LVDEIGERISKSVVN
-559 FFKNDNNI
+559 FFKCEKNI
-567 LNIEKLKKNGLQF
+567 INIEKLKTAGLQF
-580 ESNIK
+580 HSEIK
-585 SNVSDVLNNKT
+585 TNVTNVFNDKT
-596 FVVSGIFEN
+596 FVVSGVFEG
-605 YSRDQLKN
+605 YSRDHLKN
-613 VIELNGGKNLSSVSL
+613 LIEINGGKNLSSVSS

-633 IAGDKMGPSKLKK
+633 LAGDKMGPSKLKK
-646 AQDLGINIISE
+646 AKDLGVDIISE
-657 QDFNKLLNLNLDVF
+657 QDFNKLLMFKP

>member
-1 MSSDKKILENLRN
+1 MSSNQKILKNLRD
-14 ELHKHTHLYYVKDA
+14 EIHMHTHLYYVKDA

-39 LKKLIELESKF
+39 LKKLTDLELKF
-50 PQFFDSNSPSQR
+50 PQFFDINSPSQR

-80 YSLDNSYSKQD
+80 YSLDNSYSKND
-91 LDSFNTRILKKIPN
+91 LDSFYSRILKKIPDD
-105 SDLTYLCEL
+105 DLNFLCEL

-122 LTYENGYLVTAVTR
+122 LTYQNGVLVRAVTR
-136 GDGVYGDDVTENVK
+136 GDGVQGDDVTENVK
-150 TIKTVPL
+150 TIKTIPL
-157 KLKGNYPQK
+157 KLNGDYPQK

-180 NQMNIE
+180 NKMNID
-186 RAENG
+186 RTNNG

-206 KLQDSSEV
+206 KLQDSAEV
-214 AKRPLKCF
+214 ARRPLKCF

-227 SENDDSKTQY
+227 SEHDESKTQY
-237 DNLLSASSWGFNVS
+237 ENLISASKWGFNIS
-251 DSYKLC
+251 DSYRLC
-257 SSIDEVFDFINRWDK
+257 NSIDEVFDFINDWDQ

-315 QASTSLLSIS
+315 QVSTVLLSVS

-340 SPVLLGGT
+340 NPVLLGGT

-363 LDLHLNDHVL
+363 LDLHINDHVL
-373 IEKGGEIIPKIVDV
+373 IEKGGEIIPKIIDV
-387 QIDKRNLFSNRISFI
+387 QFDKRNLDSNRISFI
-402 SKCPSCQSD
+402 NKCPSCQAD
-411 LSKNELEA
+411 LSKNESES
-419 HHYCVNFNFCPPQI
+419 HHYCLNFNSCPPQI

-452 NETIQLMFENNLIT
+452 NETILLMFQNKLIT
-466 NYADLYTLKKN
+466 NYADLYTLKKE
-477 DLLNLDRMAEKS
+477 DLLSLDRMAEKS
-489 VDNIFKGLN
+489 VENVFNGLN
-498 DSKKIPFERVLF
+498 ESKNVPFERVLF

-524 LAKKFQSID
+524 LAKKFKSID
-533 NLISQSYDELL
+533 NLISQTYDELL
-544 MVDEIGERISQSVVD
+544 LVDEIGERITKSVVD
-559 FFKNDNNI
+559 FFKCEKNI
-567 LNIEKLKKNGLQF
+567 INIEKLKTAGLQF
-580 ESNIK
+580 HSEIK
-585 SNVSDVLNNKT
+585 TNVTNVFNDKT
-596 FVVSGIFEN
+596 FVVSGVFEG
-605 YSRDQLKN
+605 YSRDQLKSL
-613 VIELNGGKNLSSVSL
+613 IEINGGKNLSSVSS

-633 IAGDKMGPSKLKK
+633 LAGDKMGPSKLKK
-646 AQDLGINIISE
+646 AKDLGVDIISE
-657 QDFNKLLNLNLDVF
+657 QDFNKLLMFKP

>member
-1 MSSDKKILENLRN
+1 MSSNQKILKNLRD
-14 ELHKHTHLYYVKDA
+14 EIHMHTHLYYVKDA

-39 LKKLIELESKF
+39 LKKLTDLELKF
-50 PQFFDSNSPSQR
+50 PQFFDINSPSQR

-80 YSLDNSYSKQD
+80 YSLDNSYSKND
-91 LDSFNTRILKKIPN
+91 LDSFYSRILKKIPDD
-105 SDLTYLCEL
+105 DLNFLCEL

-122 LTYENGYLVTAVTR
+122 LTYQNGVLVRAVTR
-136 GDGVYGDDVTENVK
+136 GDGVQGDDVTENVK
-150 TIKTVPL
+150 TIKTIPL
-157 KLKGNYPQK
+157 KLNGDYPQK

-180 NQMNIE
+180 NKMNID
-186 RAENG
+186 RTNNG

-206 KLQDSSEV
+206 KLQDSAEV
-214 AKRPLKCF
+214 ARRPLKCF

-227 SENDDSKTQY
+227 SEHDESKTQY
-237 DNLLSASSWGFNVS
+237 ENLISASKWGFNIS
-251 DSYKLC
+251 DSYRLC
-257 SSIDEVFDFINRWDK
+257 NSIDEVFDFINDWDQ

-315 QASTSLLSIS
+315 QVSTVLLSVS

-340 SPVLLGGT
+340 NPVLLGGT

-363 LDLHLNDHVL
+363 LDLHINDHVL

-387 QIDKRNLFSNRISFI
+387 QFDKRNLDSNRISFI
-402 SKCPSCQSD
+402 NKCPSCQAD
-411 LSKNELEA
+411 LSKNESES
-419 HHYCVNFNFCPPQI
+419 HHYCLNFNSCPPQI

-452 NETIQLMFENNLIT
+452 NETILLMFQNKLIT
-466 NYADLYTLKKN
+466 NYADLYTLKKE
-477 DLLNLDRMAEKS
+477 DLLSLDRMAEKS
-489 VDNIFKGLN
+489 VENVFNGLN
-498 DSKKIPFERVLF
+498 ESKKMPFERVLF

-524 LAKKFQSID
+524 LAKKFKSID
-533 NLISQSYDELL
+533 NLISQTYDELL
-544 MVDEIGERISQSVVD
+544 LVDEIGERISKSVVD
-559 FFKNDNNI
+559 FFKCEKNI
-567 LNIEKLKKNGLQF
+567 INIEKLKTAGLQF
-580 ESNIK
+580 HSEIK
-585 SNVSDVLNNKT
+585 TNVTNVFNNKT
-596 FVVSGIFEN
+596 FVVSGVFEG

-613 VIELNGGKNLSSVSL
+613 LIEINGGKNLSSVSS

-633 IAGDKMGPSKLKK
+633 LAGDKMGPSKLKK
-646 AQDLGINIISE
+646 AKDLGVDIISE
-657 QDFNKLLNLNLDVF
+657 KDFNKLLMFKP

>member
-1 MSSDKKILENLRN
+1 MSSNQKILKNLRD
-14 ELHKHTHLYYVKDA
+14 EIHMHTHLYYVKDA

-39 LKKLIELESKF
+39 LKKLIDLELKF
-50 PQFFDSNSPSQR
+50 PQFFDINSPSQR

-80 YSLDNSYSKQD
+80 YSLDNSYSKND
-91 LDSFNTRILKKIPN
+91 LDSFYSRILKKIPDD
-105 SDLTYLCEL
+105 DLNFLCEL

-122 LTYENGYLVTAVTR
+122 LTYQNGILVRAVTR
-136 GDGVYGDDVTENVK
+136 GDGIQGDDVTENVK
-150 TIKTVPL
+150 TIKTIPL
-157 KLKGNYPQK
+157 KLNGDYPQK

-180 NQMNIE
+180 NKMNID
-186 RAENG
+186 RTNNG

-206 KLQDSSEV
+206 KLQDSAEV
-214 AKRPLKCF
+214 ARRPLKCF

-227 SENDDSKTQY
+227 SEHDESKTQY
-237 DNLLSASSWGFNVS
+237 ENLISASKWGFNIS
-251 DSYKLC
+251 DSYRLC
-257 SSIDEVFDFINRWDK
+257 NSIDEVFDFINDWDQ

-315 QASTSLLSIS
+315 QVSTVLLSVS

-340 SPVLLGGT
+340 NPVLLGGT

-363 LDLHLNDHVL
+363 LDLHINDHVL

-387 QIDKRNLFSNRISFI
+387 QFDKRNLDSNRISFI
-402 SKCPSCQSD
+402 NKCPSCQAD
-411 LSKNELEA
+411 LSKNESES
-419 HHYCVNFNFCPPQI
+419 HHYCLNFNSCPPQI

-452 NETIQLMFENNLIT
+452 NETILLMFQNKLIT
-466 NYADLYTLKKN
+466 NYADLYTLKKE
-477 DLLNLDRMAEKS
+477 DLLSLDRMAEKS
-489 VDNIFKGLN
+489 VENVFNGLN
-498 DSKKIPFERVLF
+498 ESKKMPFERVLF

-524 LAKKFQSID
+524 LAKKFKSID
-533 NLISQSYDELL
+533 NLISQTYDELL
-544 MVDEIGERISQSVVD
+544 LVDEIGERISKSVVD
-559 FFKNDNNI
+559 FFKCEKNI
-567 LNIEKLKKNGLQF
+567 INIEKLKTAGLQF
-580 ESNIK
+580 HSEIK
-585 SNVSDVLNNKT
+585 TNVTNVFNNKT
-596 FVVSGIFEN
+596 FVVSGVFEG

-613 VIELNGGKNLSSVSL
+613 LIEINGGKNLSSVSS

-633 IAGDKMGPSKLKK
+633 LAGDKMGPSKLKK
-646 AQDLGINIISE
+646 AKDLGVDIISE
-657 QDFNKLLNLNLDVF
+657 KDFNKLLMFKP

>member
-1 MSSDKKILENLRN
+1 MSSNQKILKNLRD
-14 ELHKHTHLYYVKDA
+14 EIHMHTHLYYVKDA

-39 LKKLIELESKF
+39 LKKLTDLELKF
-50 PQFFDSNSPSQR
+50 PQFFDINSPSQR

-80 YSLDNSYSKQD
+80 YSLDNSYSKND
-91 LDSFNTRILKKIPN
+91 LDSFYSRILKKIPDD
-105 SDLTYLCEL
+105 DLNFLCEL

-122 LTYENGYLVTAVTR
+122 LTYQNGVLVRAVTR
-136 GDGVYGDDVTENVK
+136 GDGVQGDDVTENVK
-150 TIKTVPL
+150 TIKTIPL
-157 KLKGNYPQK
+157 KLNGDYPQK

-180 NQMNIE
+180 NKMNID
-186 RAENG
+186 RTNNG

-206 KLQDSSEV
+206 KLQDSAEV
-214 AKRPLKCF
+214 ARRPLKCF

-227 SENDDSKTQY
+227 SEHDESKTQY
-237 DNLLSASSWGFNVS
+237 ENLISASKWGFNIS
-251 DSYKLC
+251 DSYRLC
-257 SSIDEVFDFINRWDK
+257 NSIDEVFDFINDWDQ

-315 QASTSLLSIS
+315 QVSTVLLSVS

-340 SPVLLGGT
+340 NPVLLGGT

-363 LDLHLNDHVL
+363 LDLHINDHVL

-387 QIDKRNLFSNRISFI
+387 QFDKRNLDSNRISFI
-402 SKCPSCQSD
+402 SKCPSCQAD
-411 LSKNELEA
+411 LSKNESES
-419 HHYCVNFNFCPPQI
+419 HHYCLNFNSCPPQI

-452 NETIQLMFENNLIT
+452 NETILLMFQNKLIT
-466 NYADLYTLKKN
+466 NYADLYTLKKE
-477 DLLNLDRMAEKS
+477 DLLSLDRMAEKS
-489 VDNIFKGLN
+489 VENVFNGLN
-498 DSKKIPFERVLF
+498 ESKKIPFERVLF

-524 LAKKFQSID
+524 LAKKFKSID
-533 NLISQSYDELL
+533 NLISQTYDELL
-544 MVDEIGERISQSVVD
+544 LVDEIGERISKSVVD
-559 FFKNDNNI
+559 FFKCEKNI
-567 LNIEKLKKNGLQF
+567 INIEKLKTAGLQF
-580 ESNIK
+580 HSEIK
-585 SNVSDVLNNKT
+585 TNVTNVFNNKT
-596 FVVSGIFEN
+596 FVVSGVFEG

-613 VIELNGGKNLSSVSL
+613 LIEINGGKNLSSVSS

-633 IAGDKMGPSKLKK
+633 LAGDKMGPSKLKK
-646 AQDLGINIISE
+646 AKDLGVDIISE
-657 QDFNKLLNLNLDVF
+657 KDFNKLLMFKP

>member
-1 MSSDKKILENLRN
+1 MSSNQKILKNLRD
-14 ELHKHTHLYYVKDA
+14 EIHMHTHLYYVKDA

-39 LKKLIELESKF
+39 LQKLTDLELKF
-50 PQFFDSNSPSQR
+50 PQFFDINSPSQR

-80 YSLDNSYSKQD
+80 YSLDNSYSKND
-91 LDSFNTRILKKIPN
+91 LDSFYSRILKKIPDD
-105 SDLTYLCEL
+105 DLNFLCEL

-122 LTYENGYLVTAVTR
+122 LTYQNGVLVRAVTR
-136 GDGVYGDDVTENVK
+136 GDGVQGDDVTENVK
-150 TIKTVPL
+150 TIKTIPL
-157 KLKGNYPQK
+157 KLNGDYPQK

-180 NQMNIE
+180 NKMNID
-186 RAENG
+186 RTNNG

-206 KLQDSSEV
+206 KLQDSAEV
-214 AKRPLKCF
+214 ARRPLKCF

-227 SENDDSKTQY
+227 SEHDESKTQY
-237 DNLLSASSWGFNVS
+237 ENLISASKWGFNIS
-251 DSYKLC
+251 DSYRLC
-257 SSIDEVFDFINRWDK
+257 NSIDEVFDFINDWDQ

-315 QASTSLLSIS
+315 QVSTVLLSVS

-340 SPVLLGGT
+340 NPVLLGGT

-363 LDLHLNDHVL
+363 LDLHINDHVL

-387 QIDKRNLFSNRISFI
+387 QFDKRNLDSNRISFI
-402 SKCPSCQSD
+402 NKCPSCQAD
-411 LSKNELEA
+411 LSKNESES
-419 HHYCVNFNFCPPQI
+419 HHYCLNFNSCPPQI

-452 NETIQLMFENNLIT
+452 NETILLMFQNKLIT
-466 NYADLYTLKKN
+466 NYADLYTLKKE
-477 DLLNLDRMAEKS
+477 DLLSLDRMAEKS
-489 VDNIFKGLN
+489 VENVFNGLN
-498 DSKKIPFERVLF
+498 ESKKIPFERVLF

-524 LAKKFQSID
+524 LAKKFKSID
-533 NLISQSYDELL
+533 NLISQTYDELL
-544 MVDEIGERISQSVVD
+544 LVDEIGERISKSVVD
-559 FFKNDNNI
+559 FFKCEKNI
-567 LNIEKLKKNGLQF
+567 INIEKLKTAGLQF
-580 ESNIK
+580 HSEIK
-585 SNVSDVLNNKT
+585 TNVTNVFNNKT
-596 FVVSGIFEN
+596 FVVSGVFEG

-613 VIELNGGKNLSSVSL
+613 LIEINGGKNLSSVSS

-633 IAGDKMGPSKLKK
+633 LAGDKMGPSKLKK
-646 AQDLGINIISE
+646 AKDLGVDIISE
-657 QDFNKLLNLNLDVF
+657 KDFNKLLMFKP